1 MGDLLLRR
9 VNNTILSWNSAG
21 FKIDSDPW
29 EGIVEFDY
37 EQTRERKIVYGMRRD
52 GTPLGKTSGKYSVK
66 SVMVKMLRDSADLFT
81 DYLTGVGL
89 GSYGDAVFSLTA
101 EYVEPGSA
109 PIIVVVD
116 GCTIDG
122 EKDGNVEGTDELA
135 TEFMIG
141 ALTLTKNGK
150 RLWSVQREL
159 II

>member
-1 MGDLLLRR
+1 MTDLLIRR
-9 VNNTILSWNSAG
+9 INNTILSWNSCA
-21 FKIDSDPW
+21 FKADLDPF

-37 EQTRERKIVYGMRRD
+37 EQARERKIVHGMRRD

-66 SVMVKMLRDSADLFT
+66 NVMLKMLRDSADVFT
-81 DYLTGVGL
+81 DYLTVKGL
-89 GSYGDAVFSLTA
+89 GSYGDAEFTLTC
-101 EYVEPGSA
+101 EYFEPGHK
-109 PIIVVVD
+109 PIIVIVE

-135 TEFMIG
+135 TEFLVG

-159 II
+159 TL